1 MGISNQHR
9 RKETTMKKALEEL
22 VIEHEKTEL
31 ENLVKEYEKTELE
44 KLIEEYG
51 ITSEYILCGKVS
63 GLHMPETWPNCE
75 GGSTL
80 SFNKFIFTLRVR
92 DYSDSDTDANHIEP
106 GGPGFFDGYQYRGLA
121 LPDPTT
127 ADLMHSYLTDYVDE
141 SFEDWCNQFGFSTD
155 SRRALQAYEQCKE
168 GSKRLK
174 AFINDQNKLARL
186 LLAAQ
191 DY

>member
-1 MGISNQHR
+1 MVNAKGEAELE
-9 RKETTMKKALEEL
+9 KAELEALTELMKTEPEEL
-22 VIEHEKTEL
+22 
-31 ENLVKEYEKTELE
+31 TELE

-51 ITSEYILCGKVS
+51 ITSEYILCGRVP
-63 GLHMPETWPNCE
+63 GLHMPETWQYLDK
-75 GGSTL
+75 GSSKP
-80 SFNKFIFTLRVR
+80 SFNKFIFALRVR

-106 GGPGFFDGYQYRGLA
+106 GGPGFFDGYQYRGLT

-168 GSKRLK
+168 DSKRLK